1 MTANMDNMQLLK
13 QAMILDILYEKD
25 LISFKTVSDTLDA
38 LVVQSREQNNDTQD
52 DEQSAG

>member
-25 LISFKTVSDTLDA
+25 LISFETVSDTLDA
-38 LVVQSREQNNDTQD
+38 LVVQSREQDNDTQD
-52 DEQSAG
+52 DEQSVG

>member
-25 LISFKTVSDTLDA
+25 LISLETVSDTLDA
-38 LVVQSREQNNDTQD
+38 LVIQSREQNNDTHD

>member
-25 LISFKTVSDTLDA
+25 LISFETVSDTLDA
-38 LVVQSREQNNDTQD
+38 LVVQSREQNNDTHD